1 MKCKDSHSKIVI
13 HTLSKFIVSIFL
25 DYICNK
31 SNGMQFLIFILTFPF
46 LWVVSIL
53 PFRIFYWFSD
63 FIYIIVYY
71 IIGYRKKI
79 VKANLVLALPDLSE
93 KERLIIEK
101 KSYHHMCDMFLE
113 MIKTMTISAAEMNRR
128 FVVTN
133 IELVKEYEVKGKSTV
148 LLASHYA
155 SWEWLLSVN
164 EKTSFKGIGVYKKI
178 ANTYFDKLIRDIR
191 SKYNAELV
199 ETKNTIPLI
208 AENQK
213 KGILSMYGLA
223 SDQSP
228 KLNRAFHWDSFM
240 GIEVPVH
247 TGAEM
252 LAKKYDLNV
261 LFVKVKKLKRGFY
274 EATFIPITDDPRSI
288 PDFGITSI
296 FLREVE
302 KQIIEAPEYYFWTH
316 KRWKHKK

>member
-1 MKCKDSHSKIVI
+1 
-13 HTLSKFIVSIFL
+13 
-25 DYICNK
+25 
-31 SNGMQFLIFILTFPF
+31 MQFLIYILTFPF
-46 LWVVSIL
+46 LWMVSIL

-71 IIGYRKKI
+71 VIGYRKKI
-79 VKANLVLALPDLSE
+79 VKANLVLALPHLSD

-199 ETKNTIPLI
+199 ETKHTIPLI

-240 GIEVPVH
+240 GVEVPVH

-288 PDFGITSI
+288 PDFEITNI

-302 KQIIEAPEYYFWTH
+302 KQIIDAPEYYFWTH